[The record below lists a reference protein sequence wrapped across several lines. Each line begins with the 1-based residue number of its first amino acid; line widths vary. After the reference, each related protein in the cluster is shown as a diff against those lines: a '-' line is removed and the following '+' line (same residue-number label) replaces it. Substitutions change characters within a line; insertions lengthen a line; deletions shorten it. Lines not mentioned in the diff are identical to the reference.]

1 MSRALQELYALIEP
15 VDLSLRVQANA
26 HLDSLAK
33 PPGSLG
39 RIEALAARLFCIGGG
54 VIPLRVDPAVVFTVA
69 GDHGVAAE
77 GVNLYPQ
84 AVTRQ
89 MVRNFLHGGAAI
101 NVLSHIA
108 SAELFVVD
116 AGCAGGPF
124 TEHPRL
130 ISVRIG
136 NGTANIAAGPA
147 MSLEDCARAVLAG
160 VGIAD
165 KAAGMGYRCIG
176 IGEMG
181 IANSTVAA
189 ALCCAYFALAPEEMV
204 GPGAGAPPAGLEHKI
219 QVVRRALERNKSAV
233 ASRDPLAVLAALGGF
248 EIAVMAG
255 IMLGAARHRIP
266 VAVDGFISTAA
277 MAAAANL
284 CPLVAGY
291 CILAHASAEPGH
303 VNMVQRLHA
312 QTPLL
317 DLHMRLGEGTGSAL
331 AIVLLRAAAAIYNDM
346 ATLEDTGAHG
356 QHA

>member
-1 MSRALQELYALIEP
+1 MSRALQELYALIDP
-15 VDLSLRVQANA
+15 VDLSLRVQADM

-39 RIEALAARLFCIGGG
+39 RLETLAARLFCIGGG
-54 VIPLRVDPAVVFTVA
+54 GIPLRVDPAVIFTVA
-69 GDHGVAAE
+69 GDHGVTAE

-84 AVTRQ
+84 SVTRQ
-89 MVRNFLHGGAAI
+89 MVRNFLRGGAAI
-101 NVLSHIA
+101 NALSQVA
-108 SAELFVVD
+108 SAALFVVD
-116 AGCAGGPF
+116 AGCVGGPF
-124 TEHPRL
+124 EEHPQL

-147 MSLEDCARAVLAG
+147 MSLEDCAQAVLAG
-160 VGIAD
+160 ADIAA

-189 ALCCAYFALAPEEMV
+189 ALCCAYFELAPEEMT
-204 GPGAGAPPAGLEHKI
+204 GPGAGTPPAGLGHKI
-219 QVVRRALERNKSAV
+219 RVVRRSLESNKSAV
-233 ASRDPLAVLAALGGF
+233 ASRDPLTILAALGGF

-255 IMLGAARHRIP
+255 VMLGAARHRIP

-277 MAAAANL
+277 LAAAENL

-291 CILAHASAEPGH
+291 CILAHVSAEPGH

-331 AIVLLRAAAAIYNDM
+331 AIVLLRAAAAVYNDM
-346 ATLEDTGAHG
+346 TTLEDTGAHG

>member
-1 MSRALQELYALIEP
+1 MSHVLQELYALIEP
-15 VDLSLRVQANA
+15 VDLLLRAHANA
-26 HLDSLAK
+26 HLNSLAK

-39 RIEALAARLFCIGGG
+39 RLEALAVRLFCIGGG
-54 VIPLRVDPAVVFTVA
+54 SIPLRVDPAVVFTVA
-69 GDHGVAAE
+69 GDHGVVAE

-84 AVTRQ
+84 SVTRQ

-101 NVLSHIA
+101 SILSQVA

-124 TEHPRL
+124 DGHPQL

-147 MSLEDCARAVLAG
+147 MSLEDCERAVLAG
-160 VGIAD
+160 ADIAA
-165 KAAGMGYRCIG
+165 KAAGMGCHCIG

-189 ALCCAYFALAPEEMV
+189 ALCCAYLELAPEHMV
-204 GPGAGAPPAGLEHKI
+204 GPGAGVPPAGLGHKI
-219 QVVRRALERNKSAV
+219 RVVRRSLESNANAV

-248 EIAVMAG
+248 EIAVMTG
-255 IMLGAARHRIP
+255 IMLGAARHKLP
-266 VAVDGFISTAA
+266 FVVDGFIATAA
-277 MAAAANL
+277 MVAAQHL
-284 CPLVAGY
+284 CPIVSGY
-291 CILAHASAEPGH
+291 CILAHTSAEPGH
-303 VNMVQRLHA
+303 VAMVQRLHT

-317 DLHMRLGEGTGSAL
+317 DLRMRLGEGTGSAL

-346 ATLEDTGAHG
+346 ATLEATVNG
-356 QHA
+356 QQA